1 MAQILQGA
9 GGTPVL
15 DEDMLEKMR
24 ASGKAYAVEG
34 KDPRIIEAGS
44 VGNATIPMT
53 QYITGTGPEIDLG
66 YTYEPYIPEDKIAD
80 IMAEQEGEGEGSSD
94 DNISISDPKPGD
106 PGYEEFMMYNAG
118 PDGNPHDNPKSF
130 QEMMSDGSY
139 MKATNF
145 YEKYKMF
152 PIANLAYKMNMNK
165 LAKEGL
171 IDTGSVPNIT
181 NAAENDAAVAA
192 MDKYGGYTGGPSEG
206 YGDGGP
212 GPGSGTGAEGY
223 GGASYGGHGEISGLN
238 YGGKVKKYGYGGPVA
253 EQEDPYAAMPVAK
266 AAPMAPLQGAL
277 KANQVNTQ
285 REKPWYQEVGMGV
298 AAGAAGNALS
308 AGAKMGL
315 SALGLPAWAALF
327 ANKGGMVCPCGTPG
341 CSGCGKGYN
350 HGGPISAGGYKQKIA
365 MAESAAKIKRENMK
379 AYADVYKKM
388 KGPLQQGE

>member
-34 KDPRIIEAGS
+34 EDPRIIQAGS
-44 VGNATIPMT
+44 VGNATIPMA

-80 IMAEQEGEGEGSSD
+80 IMAEQESEGSSD

-130 QEMMSDGSY
+130 EEMMSDGSY

-181 NAAENDAAVAA
+181 NATENAAAVAA
-192 MDKYGGYTGGPSEG
+192 MDAYGGYTGGPSEG

-253 EQEDPYAAMPVAK
+253 EQEDPYATMPVAT

-277 KANQVNTQ
+277 AANQVNSQ
-285 REKPWYQEVGMGV
+285 YQKPWYQQMGQ
-298 AAGAAGNALS
+298 AAGTSVMSNILMK
-308 AGAKMGL
+308 GASMLIPG
-315 SALGLPAWAALF
+315 LGL
-327 ANKGGMVCPCGTPG
+327 NKGGKVCPCGTPG
-341 CSGCGKGYN
+341 CPGCGKGYN
-350 HGGPISAGGYKQKIA
+350 HGGPISAGGYKKNIA
-365 MAESAAKIKRENMK
+365 MAESAAKIKREDMK
-379 AYADVYKKM
+379 AFADVYKKM